1 MCFSVLKIRL
11 IDGRVGVVNCGII
24 NKCGLEMRQWKINMV
39 NGGICIMSVM
49 LISLRVIAASEG
61 RPNFLII
68 LTDDQDVVLNGMVK
82 IIHKM

>member
-1 MCFSVLKIRL
+1 
-11 IDGRVGVVNCGII
+11 
-24 NKCGLEMRQWKINMV
+24 MRQWKINV
-39 NGGICIMSVM
+39 VDRGIVVLSVI

-82 IIHKM
+82 IHNHNAQSRRFIVFRMILFVDAYGKDSTVVG